1 MHELGDL
8 QVIGLVLFPVIASR
22 TSRPLPSKCLL
33 VLCRGFVDKCGHDT
47 GAIGFDRMPTR
58 PGWRA
63 EGQAPRKSD
72 WKTLSANTHYS
83 LAA

>member
-1 MHELGDL
+1 MAARLAVRTPGRRPAVRSL
-8 QVIGLVLFPVIASR
+8 RSCAPLVLAVPFA
-22 TSRPLPSKCLL
+22 
-33 VLCRGFVDKCGHDT
+33 DKVHHDT

-72 WKTLSANTHYS
+72 WKKPSANTHYS